1 MLGCGDIYFFID
13 KHTIMKYYLIHREE
27 QLQVIPVTPDQE
39 IAFLLRY
46 AQQILVSG
54 ETLREVLQA
63 FHELPLVICNG
74 L

>member
-1 MLGCGDIYFFID
+1 
-13 KHTIMKYYLIHREE
+13 MKYYLIFREE

-39 IAFLLRY
+39 IYFLLQY
-46 AQQILVSG
+46 SQQILASG
-54 ETLREVLQA
+54 ETIREALQT